1 MRCVCYKRVSTANQ
15 ELENQTDSIEK
26 QIELFGWNKVGE
38 YSEVIS
44 GMKSRDTRP
53 QLRKLLADARKRKFD
68 RVIVFELSRLGRNT
82 IDTLTTLKSF
92 EEKGINVVVRG
103 MGNLQS
109 LVNGKKNP
117 IWNLITS
124 VMSSLYELERENIL
138 ERTEMGRKMYV
149 MNGGK
154 LGRKVGTVES
164 RDSFLQKDRT
174 KKIFNLLEKGKS
186 VRDISGRLGV
196 STKTVVK
203 VRKYWDKPRKEYVE
217 GLENQPVV
225 SSMEFVDL
233 MLWEE
238 N

>member
-1 MRCVCYKRVSTANQ
+1 MKVKYNRTSTIQQEGKRLDLDKNEYDSTLFDKGVSGKIPFSERT
-15 ELENQTDSIEK
+15 E
-26 QIELFGWNKVGE
+26 GNKLTQLVNEGKV
-38 YSEVIS
+38 SEV
-44 GMKSRDTRP
+44 
-53 QLRKLLADARKRKFD
+53 
-68 RVIVFELSRLGRNT
+68 VVEELSRLGRNT
-82 IDTLTTLKSF
+82 IDTLTTLKFF
-92 EEKGINVVVRG
+92 EDNGVNVVVKS

-109 LVNGKKNP
+109 MVNGKKNP

-154 LGRKVGTVES
+154 LGRKVGTTENRS
-164 RDSFLQKDRT
+164 DFLKKEKTQK
-174 KKIFNLLEKGKS
+174 IVSLLEKGKS

-203 VRKYWDKPRKEYVE
+203 VRKY
-217 GLENQPVV
+217 
-225 SSMEFVDL
+225 VDSNIHTL
-233 MLWEE
+233 Q

>member
-1 MRCVCYKRVSTANQ
+1 MRIKYNRTSTIQQEGERFKLDKEVYDLTIFDKGVSGKIPFSEREGGIKLTQ
-15 ELENQTDSIEK
+15 LIWE
-26 QIELFGWNKVGE
+26 GKVT
-38 YSEVIS
+38 EV
-44 GMKSRDTRP
+44 
-53 QLRKLLADARKRKFD
+53 
-68 RVIVFELSRLGRNT
+68 VVEELSRLGRNT
-82 IDTLTTLKSF
+82 IDTLTTLKFFNDSDV
-92 EEKGINVVVRG
+92 NVVVRG

-149 MNGGK
+149 INGGK

-164 RDSFLQKDRT
+164 RDSFLQKDKT

-203 VRKYWDKPRKEYVE
+203 VRKYWDKPRKEYIE

-225 SSMEFVDL
+225 SSMELVDI
-233 MLWEE
+233 MLGD
-238 N
+238 

>member
-1 MRCVCYKRVSTANQ
+1 MKIKYNRTSTIQQKGEHYDLDKTNYDLTLFDKGVSGKIPFSERTEGNKLTQ
-15 ELENQTDSIEK
+15 LVNDGKVSELVVE
-26 QIELFGWNKVGE
+26 
-38 YSEVIS
+38 
-44 GMKSRDTRP
+44 
-53 QLRKLLADARKRKFD
+53 
-68 RVIVFELSRLGRNT
+68 ELSRLGRNT
-82 IDTLTTLKSF
+82 VDTINTLKF
-92 EEKGINVVVRG
+92 FDDNGVNVVVRG

-109 LVNGKKNP
+109 IVNGKKNP

-154 LGRKVGTVES
+154 LGRKVGTTENRS
-164 RDSFLQKDRT
+164 DFLKKEKTQK
-174 KKIFNLLEKGKS
+174 IVSLLEKGKS

-203 VRKYWDKPRKEYVE
+203 VRKY
-217 GLENQPVV
+217 
-225 SSMEFVDL
+225 VDSNIHTL
-233 MLWEE
+233 Q

>member
-1 MRCVCYKRVSTANQ
+1 MRIKYNRTSTIQQEGERFKLDKENYDLTIFDKGVSGKIPFSEREGGIKPTQ
-15 ELENQTDSIEK
+15 LVSE
-26 QIELFGWNKVGE
+26 GKVT
-38 YSEVIS
+38 EV
-44 GMKSRDTRP
+44 
-53 QLRKLLADARKRKFD
+53 
-68 RVIVFELSRLGRNT
+68 VVEELSRLGRNT

-92 EEKGINVVVRG
+92 DDSGVNVVVRG

-203 VRKYWDKPRKEYVE
+203 VRKYWDKPRKEYVN
-217 GLENQPVV
+217 GLENQPVA

-233 MLWEE
+233 MS